1 MPPLEPALPETTLP
15 APKTVLV
22 TGAAKGI
29 GRATVLRFAAAGW
42 RVVAWDL
49 GAEAPDLEEEAVRAG
64 GTCRY
69 QAVDVA
75 DGAAVDTAVDT
86 LAALGP
92 RLDAVVANA
101 GVVRDGQL
109 IRWRGGVSARL
120 SEEDFDRVLAVNLK
134 GVFLTVRAT
143 APLLIAGGGGSIS
156 VASSV
161 VGASGNFGQTNYAA
175 TKAGVVAMVGTWT
188 RELGRYGIRVNAVA
202 PGFIATDMVG
212 SMPQQVVERV
222 VEHTPLKRLG
232 RPEEVAEA
240 YFWLAS
246 DAASFVT
253 GTVLEVDGG
262 LIVGS

>member
-1 MPPLEPALPETTLP
+1 ME
-15 APKTVLV
+15 KTVLV
-22 TGAAKGI
+22 TGAGAGI
-29 GRATVLRFAAAGW
+29 GRATALRFAAAGW

-49 GAEAPDLEEEAVRAG
+49 SAEAPELEAAITAAG
-64 GTCRY
+64 GACCY
-69 QAVDVA
+69 QQVDVA
-75 DGAAVDTAVDT
+75 DSSTVTRAVE
-86 LAALGP
+86 ALVLQGWD
-92 RLDAVVANA
+92 LDAVVANA

-109 IRWRGGVSARL
+109 IKWRGGVVGRM
-120 SEEDFDRVLAVNLK
+120 SEADFDAVIGVNLK

-143 APLLIAGGGGSIS
+143 APLLIARGGGSLT

-161 VGASGNFGQTNYAA
+161 VGATGNFGQTNYAA
-175 TKAGVVAMVGTWT
+175 AKAGVVAMVGTWT

-202 PGFIATDMVG
+202 PGFIETNMVR
-212 SMPQQVVERV
+212 SMPEQVVARV
-222 VEHTPLKRLG
+222 VEHTPLRRLG

-262 LIVGS
+262 LIVGT